1 MKCNDLNQMNEV
13 NGLEWFLLELLLSHS
28 NMATTQ
34 EKQNLFPKNKK
45 EVFPRSW
52 DDSLF
57 HVFSCSH
64 LLIPAII
71 IISMKHDTTFVGS
84 TCRSFPSDIGS
95 LFHAALVSHDDWKYY
110 YILYCYYYDE
120 SFNYLTLL
128 LDSRIINTSDTT
140 TDATTHLNPMNGL
153 SMSHAF
159 LL

>member
-1 MKCNDLNQMNEV
+1 MIPTR
-13 NGLEWFLLELLLSHS
+13 
-28 NMATTQ
+28 TTLVSLKHGNYTTK
-34 EKQNLFPKNKK
+34 KQNLFPKNKK

-64 LLIPAII
+64 LLISAII
-71 IISMKHDTTFVGS
+71 IISMKTWHKFLGS
-84 TCRSFPSDIGS
+84 TCRWFPSDIGF
-95 LFHAALVSHDDWKYY
+95 LFHAALVSHDDWKYYY

-153 SMSHAF
+153 SMSHTF
-159 LL
+159 PL